1 MNSIDY
7 AHKARIMSPAKYSA
21 HPTGF
26 AMREV
31 GIYTLLFLTFNPK
44 ERFSRGQ
51 FGVPVYSDS
60 QWNGDDWQ
68 NE

>member
-1 MNSIDY
+1 
-7 AHKARIMSPAKYSA
+7 MSPAKYSA

-51 FGVPVYSDS
+51 SGVPVYSDS
-60 QWNGDDWQ
+60 QWNGDD
-68 NE
+68 